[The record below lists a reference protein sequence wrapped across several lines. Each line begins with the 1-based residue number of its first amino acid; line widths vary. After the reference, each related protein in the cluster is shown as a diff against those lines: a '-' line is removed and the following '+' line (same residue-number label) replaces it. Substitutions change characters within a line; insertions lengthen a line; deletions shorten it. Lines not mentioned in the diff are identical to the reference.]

1 MAVVFNHV
9 SKYTDYTLVC
19 ERIDKYKDIIKED
32 AVEFYCHQISDD
44 TFINDK
50 KWKDLKKSVQSNYE
64 QEPWF
69 QELSPYDKN
78 QIKSLIFA

>member
-19 ERIDKYKDIIKED
+19 ERIDKYKDILKED

-44 TFINDK
+44 TFINEN

-64 QEPWF
+64 QERWF

>member
-19 ERIDKYKDIIKED
+19 ERIDKYKDILKED

-44 TFINDK
+44 TFINEN